1 MLVFDTD
8 LYLQVW
14 IILIF
19 LQAPIVSCGTLS
31 QSSVYVVN
39 IKFWKIPLTSDND
52 LHMTLCDGS
61 YCVGFMYRDNHVLQ
75 ISHSSSSSSVCQHSS
90 PTSQWNNINYELW
103 DVRFELSSSH
113 TLGMT
118 WTAALDKR
126 MSHTYSH
133 VLNPNSG
140 LWITVCADHTY
151 EHYDI
156 RFIEV
161 TVKKVV

>member
-14 IILIF
+14 IIGIF
-19 LQAPIVSCGTLS
+19 LQAPTVSGGTLS
-31 QSSVYVVN
+31 QSSVYVVY

-61 YCVGFMYRDNHVLQ
+61 YCVGFWYLDNHVLRTSQ
-75 ISHSSSSSSVCQHSS
+75 FSSSSSVCRSS
-90 PTSQWNNINYELW
+90 SSTSQWKNINYELW

-118 WTAALDKR
+118 WSAALDKG

-140 LWITVCADHTY
+140 LWITVCADGTY
-151 EHYDI
+151 EQYDI

-161 TVKKVV
+161 TVKKVM

>member
-14 IILIF
+14 IILVF
-19 LQAPIVSCGTLS
+19 LQAPIVSGGTLS

-61 YCVGFMYRDNHVLQ
+61 CCVGFMYFDNLVLQ
-75 ISHSSSSSSVCQHSS
+75 ISQSSSSSSVCQHSS
-90 PTSQWNNINYELW
+90 STSQWNKINYELR

-118 WTAALDKR
+118 RSAALDKG

-133 VLNPNSG
+133 VLKPNSG
-140 LWITVCADHTY
+140 LWITVCADPFY

>member
-1 MLVFDTD
+1 MLVFDTN

-14 IILIF
+14 IIGIF
-19 LQAPIVSCGTLS
+19 LQAPIVSGGTLS
-31 QSSVYVVN
+31 QLSVYVVN
-39 IKFWKIPLTSDND
+39 IKFWKIPLTTDND
-52 LHMTLCDGS
+52 IFTTLCDGS
-61 YCVGFMYRDNHVLQ
+61 YCVGFWYRENQEIDTSQ
-75 ISHSSSSSSVCQHSS
+75 FSSSSSVCRSS
-90 PTSQWNNINYELW
+90 SSESQWKNINYELW
-103 DVRFELSSSH
+103 DIRFELSSSH

-118 WTAALDKR
+118 WTAALDKG

-140 LWITVCADHTY
+140 LWITVCADNTY

-161 TVKKVV
+161 TVKKVI